1 MTIETIETKI
11 KDVSKMNVYQR
22 LAEVRKVA
30 DYIQKKDLRS
40 EEAKKDSNSKG
51 LGYKAVSSALVLL
64 KVNEAINDNG
74 LILTVSIEDQTTTLD
89 EYVNSYAKTVR
100 QYRTDIK
107 TVMTWVNV
115 DAPEDKV
122 SFNWSCSAVNT
133 AAAQSVGVCLTYAE
147 KYFILKTF
155 NIPTDELD
163 PDVIDNNK
171 SDKKEQE
178 EYNKMIAK
186 LVKSINECPD
196 LDTLK
201 VIRETNSNL
210 EKKDVEYT
218 NALALRVK
226 KLKLELPF
234 TNSPELEN
242 EDNQVNKR
250 ESEVS

>member
-30 DYIQKKDLRS
+30 DFILKKDLRS
-40 EEAKKDSNSKG
+40 EEAQKENSNKG

-64 KVNEAINDNG
+64 KVNNAINDNG
-74 LILTVSIEDQTTTLD
+74 LMLTVSIEEQKTVLD

-115 DAPEDKV
+115 DNPEDKV

-186 LVKSINECPD
+186 LVKAINDCID

-201 VIRETNSNL
+201 VIREANKNL
-210 EKKDVEYT
+210 ENKDVDYT
-218 NALALRVK
+218 NALALKFKEFKNKVK
-226 KLKLELPF
+226 VFSTEF
-234 TNSPELEN
+234 SPDSLIGGKN
-242 EDNQVNKR
+242 G
-250 ESEVS
+250 